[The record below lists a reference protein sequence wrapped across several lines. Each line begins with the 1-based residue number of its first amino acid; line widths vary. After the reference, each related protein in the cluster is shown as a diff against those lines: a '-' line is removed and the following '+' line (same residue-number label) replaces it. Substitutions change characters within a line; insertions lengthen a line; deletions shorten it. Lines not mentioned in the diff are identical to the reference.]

1 MSVKDS
7 FSPEE
12 WKSVAQSPFY
22 VSAAIGMSD
31 PGGPFGL
38 MKEGW
43 ALSREVKEAMDG
55 KHGELAMEVASE
67 IRSHRP
73 TRRDL
78 IGDATNPEEA
88 QAHAMRAL
96 TAMAALVQKAG
107 PDAAPF
113 LHWLNSSAQAIAEA
127 GREGGFLGFGG
138 ESVSAEEK
146 VALGKV
152 RVALGQ

>member
-1 MSVKDS
+1 
-7 FSPEE
+7 
-12 WKSVAQSPFY
+12 
-22 VSAAIGMSD
+22 
-31 PGGPFGL
+31 
-38 MKEGW
+38 
-43 ALSREVKEAMDG
+43 
-55 KHGELAMEVASE
+55 
-67 IRSHRP
+67 
-73 TRRDL
+73 
-78 IGDATNPEEA
+78 
-88 QAHAMRAL
+88 
-96 TAMAALVQKAG
+96 MAALVQKAG